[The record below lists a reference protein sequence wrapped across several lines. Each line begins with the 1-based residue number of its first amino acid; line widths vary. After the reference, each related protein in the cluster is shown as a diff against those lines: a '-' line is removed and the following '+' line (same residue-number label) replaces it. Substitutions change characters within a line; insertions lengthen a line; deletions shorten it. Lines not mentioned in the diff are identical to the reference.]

1 MNQLIDLYTDGACLG
16 NGTLSARGGWA
27 AVLDNGEKQLR
38 LSGYGGQTTNQ
49 RMELQAAI
57 GGLQAIKKTDKSVH
71 LHTDS
76 NYLKKGCSE
85 WMKRWKA
92 NGWRTAD
99 GKPVKNVDLWELL
112 DKQLQRLSVTF
123 HWIRGHNGHPMNELA
138 DKLAGLAAR
147 SGGAHAETRPAGDM
161 SL

>member
-1 MNQLIDLYTDGACLG
+1 MNQIINLYTDGACLG
-16 NGTLSARGGWA
+16 NGTLSTRGGWA
-27 AVLDNGEKQLR
+27 AILDNGKQQR
-38 LSGYGGQTTNQ
+38 RISGHGGQTTSN
-49 RMELQAAI
+49 RMELQAALE
-57 GGLQAIKKTDKSVH
+57 GLQAIKKTDKPVH

-85 WMKRWKA
+85 WIERWKA

-99 GKPVKNVDLWELL
+99 RKPVKNVDLWELL
-112 DKQLQRLSVTF
+112 DKQLRRLSVAF
-123 HWIRGHNGHPMNELA
+123 HWVKGHNGHPMNELA

-147 SGGAHAETRPAGDM
+147 SGEGSEEMRSGGDM